1 MHSPDKLTPTR
12 IEELFKKIDALR
24 KQLQSSVVGQED
36 VIEKLLI
43 AFFAGGHI
51 LLEGLPGIGKTSL
64 AKAFASSI
72 GLSHQ
77 RIQFTP
83 DLLPSDIIGTE
94 ILDIDPETGKQY
106 FRFIEGPLFTN
117 ILLADE
123 INRTPPRTQAALLEA
138 MGEKTISRQGQHY
151 VLNDP
156 FFVIATQN
164 PIEQSGTFELPEA
177 QRDRFMLFV
186 KMTYPEAAEEELN
199 IITGQFQPPGS
210 LSPNVLTED
219 DRRDINI
226 LMNTIHFDD
235 LLAKYIVDI
244 IRLTRCR
251 NFSYGSIDSV
261 FLRGA
266 SPRAGQAI
274 LSAAKALAMLKHRFS
289 LNFTD
294 VNEVVVS
301 CLGHRLLLTPEAFEA
316 SSFDLSTVI
325 GAVCERAR
333 GRNS

>member
-186 KMTYPEAAEEELN
+186 K
-199 IITGQFQPPGS
+199 
-210 LSPNVLTED
+210 
-219 DRRDINI
+219 
-226 LMNTIHFDD
+226 
-235 LLAKYIVDI
+235 
-244 IRLTRCR
+244 
-251 NFSYGSIDSV
+251 
-261 FLRGA
+261 
-266 SPRAGQAI
+266 
-274 LSAAKALAMLKHRFS
+274 
-289 LNFTD
+289 
-294 VNEVVVS
+294 
-301 CLGHRLLLTPEAFEA
+301 
-316 SSFDLSTVI
+316 
-325 GAVCERAR
+325 
-333 GRNS
+333 

>member
-1 MHSPDKLTPTR
+1 MHSPDKLTQTR
-12 IEELFKKIDALR
+12 IEELFEKIDALR
-24 KQLQSSVVGQED
+24 KQLQSSIVGQED

-94 ILDIDPETGKQY
+94 VLDVDQETGKQY

-186 KMTYPEAAEEELN
+186 KMTYPQDAKDEQN
-199 IITGQFQPPGS
+199 IVTGHFQPPGS
-210 LSPNVLTED
+210 LLPDVLSAD
-219 DRRDINI
+219 DRHDINI
-226 LMNTIHFDD
+226 LLNSIHFDD
-235 LLAKYIVDI
+235 IVAKYIVEI
-244 IRLTRCR
+244 LRLTRSS
-251 NFSYGSIDSV
+251 NFSYGSVSSV
-261 FLRGA
+261 FFRGA

-274 LSAAKALAMLKHRFS
+274 LAAAKVLVLLKHRFS
-289 LNFTD
+289 INFGD
-294 VNEVVVS
+294 IDEIVVS
-301 CLGHRLLLTPEAFEA
+301 CLSHRLLLTPEAFEA
-316 SSFDLSTVI
+316 SAVDLPAVI

-333 GRNS
+333 GL